1 MVNGSMFALSM
12 ILNGCWY
19 IREEPSLSVMV
30 CAFECRGLSN
40 HQFICLLQKLCRD
53 RTVQVP
59 GNVHRSGA
67 FVSDITCRTRIGVC
81 LCTTG
86 YAVRFKLTD
95 KQEHL
100 TATLHMVDI
109 ALTCGRILCRG
120 TLALPMEQTFVDGV
134 VVIHGC
140 G

>member
-1 MVNGSMFALSM
+1 M
-12 ILNGCWY
+12 LN
-19 IREEPSLSVMV
+19 IVR
-30 CAFECRGLSN
+30 
-40 HQFICLLQKLCRD
+40 
-53 RTVQVP
+53 
-59 GNVHRSGA
+59 
-67 FVSDITCRTRIGVC
+67 RTRIGVC
-81 LCTTG
+81 LGAASHTVG
-86 YAVRFKLTD
+86 FKLTD